1 MACKII
7 IFLQANQVFNLLYY
21 NKLLIFY
28 FFLEEGIRIP
38 AIVCNTDNT
47 IEKNNALKNPFTTK
61 PLTKYSANN
70 TIIALITKVNKA
82 NVSIVIGNEKICK
95 IGFTIAFKTDNATT
109 THKADDQLSIETPG
123 TITSVNITKILETI
137 NRIIKFIVI

>member
-1 MACKII
+1 LACKII

-38 AIVCNTDNT
+38 ATDCSIDKT
-47 IEKNNALKNPFTTK
+47 IEKNKAFKKPPTTN
-61 PLTKYSANN
+61 PLTKYSANK
-70 TIIALITKVNKA
+70 TIIALITNENNPKVRM
-82 NVSIVIGNEKICK
+82 VIGNENNCK
-95 IGFTIAFKTDNATT
+95 IGFTIAFKIDKATT

-123 TITSVNITKILETI
+123 MITSVNITKMLDTI
-137 NRIIKFIVI
+137 NLIIKFIV